1 VNIMPK
7 PRRQPDGPANSTVAV
22 LAYDGL
28 CTFEFGIAVEAFGL
42 PRPELGELYRCVVCG
57 IEPGPFRALGGIQ
70 VSAEAGLEAVAT
82 AGTIVVPG
90 WRDPREVPPAPLI
103 DALRAAAARGARL
116 MSLCSGIFVLAAT
129 GLLDGRRA
137 TTHWRYFE
145 LLAAMYPEIEI
156 VPDVLYVDGG
166 DILTAAGSAA
176 GLDLCLH
183 VIRRDHGPRIANA
196 VARRLVLPAHREGDQ
211 AQIVERPLPAEGA
224 RLAKVLDWARAHL
237 DRDLTVTLLAE
248 RAGMS
253 SRNFIRRV
261 RDATGLP
268 PARWL
273 LEVRLARARDLLA
286 ATDMRI
292 EQVAT
297 DCGFGSADTLRHHFR
312 NRLKASPSRYR
323 TNAA

>member
-1 VNIMPK
+1 MPK
-7 PRRQPDGPANSTVAV
+7 PRRQPDGPANRDVAV

-28 CTFEFGIAVEAFGL
+28 CTFEFGIAVEVFGL

-57 IEPGPFRALGGIQ
+57 IEPGPFRALGG
-70 VSAEAGLEAVAT
+70 VRVTAEAGLEAVAT

-90 WRDPREVPPAPLI
+90 WRDAREMPPAPLL
-103 DALRAAAARGARL
+103 DALRAAHARGARL
-116 MSLCSGIFVLAAT
+116 MSLCSGVFVLAAT
-129 GLLDGRRA
+129 GLLDGQRA

-145 LLAAMYPEIEI
+145 LLAAMYPQIEI

-166 DILTAAGSAA
+166 RILTAAGSAA

-183 VIRRDHGPRIANA
+183 VVRRDHGPRIANA

-211 AQIVERPLPAEGA
+211 AQIVERPLQAEGA
-224 RLAKVLDWARAHL
+224 RLAKLLDWARAHL
-237 DRDLTVTLLAE
+237 DRELTVTQLAE

-253 SRNFIRRV
+253 PRNFVRRF
-261 RDATGLP
+261 RETTGQP

-273 LEVRLARARDLLA
+273 LDARLARARDLLA
-286 ATDMRI
+286 ATDMSI

-312 NRLKASPSRYR
+312 SRLKASPSRYR
-323 TNAA
+323 ATAA

>member
-1 VNIMPK
+1 MPK
-7 PRRQPDGPANSTVAV
+7 PRRRPHGPANPNVAV

-42 PRPELGELYRCVVCG
+42 PRPELGELYRCIVCG

-70 VSAEAGLEAVAT
+70 VMAEAGLEAVDG

-90 WRDPREVPPAPLI
+90 WRDPRERPPAPLLE
-103 DALRAAAARGARL
+103 ALRTAHAKGARL
-116 MSLCSGIFVLAAT
+116 MSLCSGVFVLAAT

-137 TTHWRYFE
+137 TTHWRYFD
-145 LLAAMYPEIEI
+145 LLGAMYPAIEI
-156 VPDVLYVDGG
+156 VPDVLYVDGA

-211 AQIVERPLPAEGA
+211 AQLVERPMPAEGA

-237 DRDLTVTLLAE
+237 DRDLTVVQLAE

-253 SRNFIRRV
+253 PRNFIRRF
-261 RDATGLP
+261 RETTGLP

-273 LEVRLARARDLLA
+273 LDARLQRARDLLA
-286 ATDMRI
+286 GTDMRI

-312 NRLKASPSRYR
+312 ARLKASPSRYR
-323 TNAA
+323 ATAA